1 MKTIK
6 NVEDV
11 LKEINA
17 PRFHYLKGDA
27 FYEQIGRTYKLTA
40 TARFPA
46 TEEYPSVYD
55 RNKEGIK
62 NPHVNVADSL
72 HAIWNSVHLISREVK
87 RKSTLAVKVLDERLY
102 GIIPANTD
110 LEISVLV
117 KDIRNI
123 NGKVF
128 SEYKGIIS
136 LDGKKLFE
144 RSGIGTSEER

>member
-6 NVEDV
+6 NVEDA

-40 TARFPA
+40 IARFPA
-46 TEEYPSVYD
+46 TKEYPSVYD

-87 RKSTLAVKVLDERLY
+87 RKSTLAVKVLDERFY

-128 SEYKGIIS
+128 GEYKGIIS

>member
-6 NVEDV
+6 SVESV

-27 FYEQIGRTYKLTA
+27 VYEQIGKTYKLTA

-46 TEEYPSVYD
+46 IEEYPSVYD

-62 NPHVNVADSL
+62 NSHVNVADSL
-72 HAIWNSVHLISREVK
+72 HAIWNSVHLIFREVK
-87 RKSTLAVKVLDERLY
+87 RKSPLAVKVLNERVY
-102 GIIPANTD
+102 GTIPANTD

-123 NGKVF
+123 NGKIF
-128 SEYKGIIS
+128 SKYNGIIS

-144 RSGIGTSEER
+144 RSGIGISEEM

>member
-6 NVEDV
+6 NVEYV

-27 FYEQIGRTYKLTA
+27 FYEQIEKTYKLTA
-40 TARFPA
+40 IARFPA

-87 RKSTLAVKVLDERLY
+87 RKSTFAVKVLDERLY
-102 GIIPANTD
+102 GIIPANVD

-123 NGKVF
+123 NNKIF
-128 SEYKGIIS
+128 SEYKGIIF

>member
-1 MKTIK
+1 MKTIR
-6 NVEDV
+6 NVEGV

-27 FYEQIGRTYKLTA
+27 IYERIGRTYKLTT

-55 RNKEGIK
+55 RNKEEVK

-87 RKSTLAVKVLDERLY
+87 RKSTLAVKVLNERLY
-102 GIIPANTD
+102 GIIPANTN

-123 NGKVF
+123 NGKIF
-128 SEYKGIIS
+128 SEYNGIIS

-144 RSGIGTSEER
+144 RSGIGTSEES